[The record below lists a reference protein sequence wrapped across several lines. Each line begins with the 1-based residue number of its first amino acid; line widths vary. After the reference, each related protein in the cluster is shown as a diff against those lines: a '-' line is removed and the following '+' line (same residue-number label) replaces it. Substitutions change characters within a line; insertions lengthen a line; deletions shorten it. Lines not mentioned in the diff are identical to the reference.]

1 MSRILKIVL
10 WLIGLFVL
18 IILIQYPMQDS
29 MDSWES
35 WSLPLAGKTIVLDPG
50 HGGADGGAEG
60 SDETQEKEITLKVS
74 NLLKDYLQQAGA
86 SVYLTREGDYD
97 LADEG
102 TKGLSRRK
110 AEDIQR
116 RVQFISDKNADFFL
130 SIHLNALGD
139 RQWKGAQTFYYPGK
153 DQNEKLA
160 KAIQAEIIRNLENT
174 NRVALPIH
182 QIFVLK
188 YAKAP
193 GALVEIGF
201 LSNEEELGLLKSD
214 DYQRKMAA
222 SIYKGILNYITG
234 KEEENP

>member
-1 MSRILKIVL
+1 MPI
-10 WLIGLFVL
+10 
-18 IILIQYPMQDS
+18 
-29 MDSWES
+29 
-35 WSLPLAGKTIVLDPG
+35 
-50 HGGADGGAEG
+50 
-60 SDETQEKEITLKVS
+60 
-74 NLLKDYLQQAGA
+74 
-86 SVYLTREGDYD
+86 
-97 LADEG
+97 
-102 TKGLSRRK
+102 
-110 AEDIQR
+110 
-116 RVQFISDKNADFFL
+116 FFL

-201 LSNEEELGLLKSD
+201 FV
-214 DYQRKMAA
+214 Q
-222 SIYKGILNYITG
+222 
-234 KEEENP
+234 

>member
-130 SIHLNALGD
+130 KHSFKCT
-139 RQWKGAQTFYYPGK
+139 W
-153 DQNEKLA
+153 
-160 KAIQAEIIRNLENT
+160 
-174 NRVALPIH
+174 
-182 QIFVLK
+182 
-188 YAKAP
+188 
-193 GALVEIGF
+193 
-201 LSNEEELGLLKSD
+201 
-214 DYQRKMAA
+214 
-222 SIYKGILNYITG
+222 
-234 KEEENP
+234 